1 MENKYWILITILGA
15 VWGSAFMFIK
25 IATPELGPIAL
36 VNIRLAV
43 AGLIFI
49 PFLLQK
55 KYLKHL
61 RSNIKNILVLSI
73 VNTALPFSL
82 FAYASLESS
91 SNMLSI
97 LNGTTAIMAVVISTI
112 WLKVKLNLF
121 QITGVFIG
129 LFGIVVL
136 ANPDNVYISTKATI
150 FCLSAAFCYA
160 LSANYIQKFAYKTNT
175 VVLIGWSL
183 VLASFFLLPLTLFNL
198 PEKFPSNNVIF
209 SILWLGVI
217 STGIAFLGYVR
228 LIEKVG
234 AVKTATVA
242 YFIPIFGVIW
252 GYVFLGE
259 PITLQ
264 ILIGMILILT
274 GIIFT
279 NKRYDQYLSLI
290 HI

>member
-49 PFLLQK
+49 PFLLQQ
-55 KYLKHL
+55 KYLKHF
-61 RSNIKNILVLSI
+61 RSNLKNILVLSVI
-73 VNTALPFSL
+73 NTALPFSL

-91 SNMLSI
+91 SNMLAI

-112 WLKVKLNLF
+112 WLKIRLNFF
-121 QITGVFIG
+121 QIMGVFIG
-129 LFGIVVL
+129 LFGIVDL
-136 ANPDNVYISTKATI
+136 ANPDNVYISMKATI
-150 FCLSAAFCYA
+150 FCLSAAVCYA

-175 VVLIGWSL
+175 IVLIGWSL
-183 VLASFFLLPLTLFNL
+183 VIASVLLLPITFFNL
-198 PEKFPSNNVIF
+198 PSQLPSNNVIF

-217 STGIAFLGYVR
+217 STGVAFLGYVR

-242 YFIPIFGVIW
+242 YFIPVFGVIW

-274 GIIFT
+274 GIVFT
-279 NKRYDQYLSLI
+279 NKRYD
-290 HI
+290 

>member
-49 PFLLQK
+49 PFLLKK
-55 KYLKHL
+55 KYLKHF
-61 RSNIKNILVLSI
+61 RSNLKNILVLSI

-121 QITGVFIG
+121 QIIGVFVG

-150 FCLSAAFCYA
+150 FCLGAAFCYA

-175 VVLIGWSL
+175 IVLIGWSL
-183 VLASFFLLPLTLFNL
+183 VLASIFLLPLTIFNL
-198 PEKFPSNNVIF
+198 PSQFPSNNAIF

-234 AVKTATVA
+234 AVKTATVT
-242 YFIPIFGVIW
+242 YFIPVFGVIW
-252 GYVFLGE
+252 GYVFLDE
-259 PITLQ
+259 PITMQ

-279 NKRYDQYLSLI
+279 NKRYD
-290 HI
+290 

>member
-49 PFLLQK
+49 PFLLQQ
-55 KYLKHL
+55 KYLKHFRRNL
-61 RSNIKNILVLSI
+61 KNILVLSVI
-73 VNTALPFSL
+73 NTALPFSL

-112 WLKVKLNLF
+112 WLKIRLNFF
-121 QITGVFIG
+121 QIMGVFIG

-136 ANPDNVYISTKATI
+136 ANPDNVYISMKATI

-175 VVLIGWSL
+175 IVLIGWSL
-183 VLASFFLLPLTLFNL
+183 VIASVLLLPITFFNL
-198 PEKFPSNNVIF
+198 PSQFPSNNVIF

-217 STGIAFLGYVR
+217 STGVAFLGYVR

-242 YFIPIFGVIW
+242 YFIPVFGVIW

-264 ILIGMILILT
+264 ILIGMILILI
-274 GIIFT
+274 GIVFT
-279 NKRYDQYLSLI
+279 NKRYD
-290 HI
+290 

>member
-49 PFLLQK
+49 PFLLQQ
-55 KYLKHL
+55 KYLKHF
-61 RSNIKNILVLSI
+61 RSNLKSILVLSVI
-73 VNTALPFSL
+73 NTALPFSL

-112 WLKVKLNLF
+112 WLKIRLNFF
-121 QITGVFIG
+121 QIMGVFIG

-136 ANPDNVYISTKATI
+136 ANPDNIYISMKATI

-175 VVLIGWSL
+175 IVLIGWSL
-183 VLASFFLLPLTLFNL
+183 VIASVLLLPITFFNL
-198 PEKFPSNNVIF
+198 PSQFPSNNVIF

-217 STGIAFLGYVR
+217 STGVAFLGYVR

-242 YFIPIFGVIW
+242 YFIPVFGVIW

-264 ILIGMILILT
+264 ILIGMILILI
-274 GIIFT
+274 GIVFT
-279 NKRYDQYLSLI
+279 NKRYD
-290 HI
+290 

>member
-43 AGLIFI
+43 AGLMFI
-49 PFLLQK
+49 PFLLQE
-55 KYLKHL
+55 KYLKHFRNNL
-61 RSNIKNILVLSI
+61 KNILVLSI

-97 LNGTTAIMAVVISTI
+97 LNGTTAIMAVIISAI
-112 WLKVKLNLF
+112 WLKANLNIF
-121 QITGVFIG
+121 QIMGVFIG

-150 FCLSAAFCYA
+150 FCLGAAFCYA

-175 VVLIGWSL
+175 IVLIGWSL
-183 VLASFFLLPLTLFNL
+183 VLASIFLLPLTIFNL
-198 PEKFPSNNVIF
+198 PSQFPSNNAIF

-234 AVKTATVA
+234 AVKTATVT
-242 YFIPIFGVIW
+242 YFIPVFGVIW
-252 GYVFLGE
+252 GYVFLDE
-259 PITLQ
+259 PITMQ

-279 NKRYDQYLSLI
+279 NKRYD
-290 HI
+290 

>member
-25 IATPELGPIAL
+25 IATLELGPIAL

-49 PFLLQK
+49 PFLLQQ
-55 KYLKHL
+55 KYLKHF
-61 RSNIKNILVLSI
+61 RSNLKNILVLSVI
-73 VNTALPFSL
+73 NTALPFSL

-112 WLKVKLNLF
+112 WLKIRLNFF
-121 QITGVFIG
+121 QIMGVFIG

-136 ANPDNVYISTKATI
+136 ANPDNVYISMKATI

-175 VVLIGWSL
+175 IVLIGWSL
-183 VLASFFLLPLTLFNL
+183 VIASVLLLPITFFNL
-198 PEKFPSNNVIF
+198 PSQLPSKNVIF

-217 STGIAFLGYVR
+217 STGVAFLGYVR

-242 YFIPIFGVIW
+242 YFIPVFGVIW

-264 ILIGMILILT
+264 ILIGMILILI
-274 GIIFT
+274 GIVFT
-279 NKRYDQYLSLI
+279 NKRYD
-290 HI
+290 

>member
-49 PFLLQK
+49 PFLLQE
-55 KYLKHL
+55 KYLKHF
-61 RSNIKNILVLSI
+61 RSNLKNILVLSI

-112 WLKVKLNLF
+112 WLKVKLNIF
-121 QITGVFIG
+121 QIMGVFIG

-150 FCLSAAFCYA
+150 FCLGAAFCYA

-175 VVLIGWSL
+175 IVLIGWSL
-183 VLASFFLLPLTLFNL
+183 VLASIFLLPLTIFNL
-198 PEKFPSNNVIF
+198 PSQIPSNNAIF

-234 AVKTATVA
+234 AVKTSTVA
-242 YFIPIFGVIW
+242 YFIPVFGVIW

-264 ILIGMILILT
+264 ILIGMMLILT

-279 NKRYDQYLSLI
+279 NKRYD
-290 HI
+290 

>member
-49 PFLLQK
+49 PFLLQQ
-55 KYLKHL
+55 KYLKHF
-61 RSNIKNILVLSI
+61 RSNLKNILVLSVI
-73 VNTALPFSL
+73 NTALPFSL

-112 WLKVKLNLF
+112 WLKIRLNFF
-121 QITGVFIG
+121 QIMGVFIG

-136 ANPDNVYISTKATI
+136 ANPDNVYISMKATI
-150 FCLSAAFCYA
+150 LCLSAAFCYA

-175 VVLIGWSL
+175 IVLIGWSL
-183 VLASFFLLPLTLFNL
+183 VIASVLLLPITFFNL
-198 PEKFPSNNVIF
+198 PSQFPSNNVIF

-217 STGIAFLGYVR
+217 STGVAFLGYVR

-242 YFIPIFGVIW
+242 YFIPVFGVIW
-252 GYVFLGE
+252 GYLFLGE

-264 ILIGMILILT
+264 ILIGMILILI
-274 GIIFT
+274 GIVFT
-279 NKRYDQYLSLI
+279 NKRYD
-290 HI
+290 

>member
-43 AGLIFI
+43 AGLIFL

-55 KYLKHL
+55 KYLRHFK
-61 RSNIKNILVLSI
+61 SNLKNILILSI
-73 VNTALPFSL
+73 INTALPFSL

-97 LNGTTAIMAVVISTI
+97 LNGTTAIMAVVISTM

-121 QITGVFIG
+121 QILGVFIG
-129 LFGIVVL
+129 LFGIIVL

-175 VVLIGWSL
+175 IVLIGWSL
-183 VLASFFLLPLTLFNL
+183 VIASVLLLPLTIFNL
-198 PEKFPSNNVIF
+198 PSKTPSSNAIF
-209 SILWLGVI
+209 SILWLGVV
-217 STGIAFLGYVR
+217 STGVAFLGYVR

-242 YFIPIFGVIW
+242 YFIPVFGVIW
-252 GYVFLGE
+252 GYIFLGE

-264 ILIGMILILT
+264 ILIGMMLILI

-279 NKRYDQYLSLI
+279 NKRYD
-290 HI
+290 

>member
-1 MENKYWILITILGA
+1 MENKYWILIAILGA

-49 PFLLQK
+49 PFLLQE
-55 KYLKHL
+55 KYLKHF
-61 RSNIKNILVLSI
+61 RSNVKILVLSI

-112 WLKVKLNLF
+112 WLKVKLNIF
-121 QITGVFIG
+121 QIMGVFIG

-150 FCLSAAFCYA
+150 FCLGAAFCYA

-175 VVLIGWSL
+175 TVLIGWSL
-183 VLASFFLLPLTLFNL
+183 VLASIFLLPLTIFNL
-198 PEKFPSNNVIF
+198 PLQFPSNNAIF

-242 YFIPIFGVIW
+242 YFIPVFGVIW

-264 ILIGMILILT
+264 ILIGMMLILT

-279 NKRYDQYLSLI
+279 NKRYDEY
-290 HI
+290 

>member
-1 MENKYWILITILGA
+1 MKNKYWILITILGA

-43 AGLIFI
+43 AGLIFT

-55 KYLKHL
+55 KYLQHF
-61 RSNIKNILVLSI
+61 RSNLKNILVLSI

-112 WLKVKLNLF
+112 WLKVKLNSY
-121 QITGVFIG
+121 QIMGVFIG

-136 ANPDNVYISTKATI
+136 ANPDNIYISTKATV

-175 VVLIGWSL
+175 IVLIGWSL
-183 VLASFFLLPLTLFNL
+183 VLASIFLLPLTMINL
-198 PEKFPSNNVIF
+198 PSQFPSNSAIL
-209 SILWLGVI
+209 SILWLGVV

-252 GYVFLGE
+252 GYIFLGE
-259 PITLQ
+259 QITLQ
-264 ILIGMILILT
+264 ILTVSYTHLT
-274 GIIFT
+274 LPT
-279 NKRYDQYLSLI
+279 NREV
-290 HI
+290 

>member
-49 PFLLQK
+49 PFLLQQ
-55 KYLKHL
+55 KYLKHF
-61 RSNIKNILVLSI
+61 RSNLKNILVLSVI
-73 VNTALPFSL
+73 NTALPFSL

-112 WLKVKLNLF
+112 WLKIRLNFF
-121 QITGVFIG
+121 QIMGVFIG
-129 LFGIVVL
+129 LFGIVVF
-136 ANPDNVYISTKATI
+136 ANPDNVYISMKATI

-175 VVLIGWSL
+175 IVLIGWSL
-183 VLASFFLLPLTLFNL
+183 VIASVLLLPITFFNL
-198 PEKFPSNNVIF
+198 PSQFPSNNVIF

-217 STGIAFLGYVR
+217 STGVAFLGYVR

-242 YFIPIFGVIW
+242 YFIPVFGVIW

-264 ILIGMILILT
+264 ILIGMILILI
-274 GIIFT
+274 GIVFT
-279 NKRYDQYLSLI
+279 NKRYD
-290 HI
+290 

>member
-49 PFLLQK
+49 PFLLQQ
-55 KYLKHL
+55 KYLKHF
-61 RSNIKNILVLSI
+61 RSNLKNILVLSVI
-73 VNTALPFSL
+73 NTALPFSL

-112 WLKVKLNLF
+112 WLKIRLNFF
-121 QITGVFIG
+121 QIMGVFIG

-136 ANPDNVYISTKATI
+136 ANPDNVYISMKATI
-150 FCLSAAFCYA
+150 LCLSAAFCYA

-175 VVLIGWSL
+175 IVLIGWSL
-183 VLASFFLLPLTLFNL
+183 VIASVLLLPITFFNL
-198 PEKFPSNNVIF
+198 PSQLPSKNVIF

-217 STGIAFLGYVR
+217 STGVAFLGYVR

-242 YFIPIFGVIW
+242 YFIPVFGVIW

-259 PITLQ
+259 PITSQ
-264 ILIGMILILT
+264 ILIGMILILI
-274 GIIFT
+274 GIVFT
-279 NKRYDQYLSLI
+279 NKRYD
-290 HI
+290 

>member
-25 IATPELGPIAL
+25 IATPELGAIAL

-49 PFLLQK
+49 PFLLQQ
-55 KYLKHL
+55 KYLKHF
-61 RSNIKNILVLSI
+61 RSNLKNILVLSVI
-73 VNTALPFSL
+73 NTALPFSL

-112 WLKVKLNLF
+112 WLKIRLNLF
-121 QITGVFIG
+121 QIMGVFIG

-136 ANPDNVYISTKATI
+136 ANPDNVYISMKATI

-175 VVLIGWSL
+175 IVLIGWSL
-183 VLASFFLLPLTLFNL
+183 VIASVLLMPITFFNL
-198 PEKFPSNNVIF
+198 PSQFPSNNVIF

-217 STGIAFLGYVR
+217 STGVAFLGYVR

-242 YFIPIFGVIW
+242 YFIPVFGVIW
-252 GYVFLGE
+252 GYIFLGE

-264 ILIGMILILT
+264 ILIGMILILI
-274 GIIFT
+274 GIVFT
-279 NKRYDQYLSLI
+279 NKRYD
-290 HI
+290 

>member
-1 MENKYWILITILGA
+1 MENKYWVLITILGA

-49 PFLLQK
+49 PFLLQQ
-55 KYLKHL
+55 KYLKHF
-61 RSNIKNILVLSI
+61 RSNLKNILVLSVI
-73 VNTALPFSL
+73 NTALPFSL

-112 WLKVKLNLF
+112 WLKIRLNFF
-121 QITGVFIG
+121 QIMGVFIG

-136 ANPDNVYISTKATI
+136 ANPDNVYISMKATI

-175 VVLIGWSL
+175 IVLIGWSL
-183 VLASFFLLPLTLFNL
+183 VIASLLLLPITFFNL
-198 PEKFPSNNVIF
+198 PSQFPSNNVIF

-217 STGIAFLGYVR
+217 STGVAFLGYVR

-242 YFIPIFGVIW
+242 YFIPVFGVIW

-259 PITLQ
+259 PITSQ
-264 ILIGMILILT
+264 ILIGMILILI
-274 GIIFT
+274 GIVFT
-279 NKRYDQYLSLI
+279 NKRYD
-290 HI
+290 